1 MQLSSE
7 NLFEKNCFHIPS
19 DTLVTLTPSYPLVTF
34 HLTQQFHGMRRGR
47 SRGRSLSGGNMKKI
61 GWLLL
66 LAATAGW
73 AQSSL
78 DTATA
83 NVVTP
88 SGTIPTIPSFPIQR
102 VQMPTYADVYCAGFI
117 NRETLPDANFVAG
130 GLQTPNTTKFVK
142 NDIVYL
148 EGTGYSLGAQ
158 YEIIRSLRDMDE
170 YEMYPGQSKIMKATG
185 QPYAEV
191 GRVRIIDTRSKAA
204 VALVEYSCDP
214 INPGDTAIPF
224 AEKSMVA
231 FHPPLRFDRFLPTGS
246 KVSGRIVM
254 GRDFDSVLGTGQKVY
269 MNVGANQGVKVGDYF
284 RAVRS
289 YEADLTDPVD
299 SLSFKAAIS
308 EDTQK
313 KQPSFDPHMFT
324 KGNGPVIHVRDLPRR
339 AVGEIVVIGTTPT
352 TATGMIVFAMEDVHA
367 GDNVE
372 LDEQAQAQ
380 SQ

>member
-1 MQLSSE
+1 
-7 NLFEKNCFHIPS
+7 
-19 DTLVTLTPSYPLVTF
+19 
-34 HLTQQFHGMRRGR
+34 
-47 SRGRSLSGGNMKKI
+47 MKKI

-78 DTATA
+78 ETATA
-83 NVVTP
+83 NVATP
-88 SGTIPTIPSFPIQR
+88 AGTIPTIPSFPIQR

-117 NRETLPDANFVAG
+117 NRENLPDANFVAG

-158 YEIIRSLRDMDE
+158 YEIIRALRDMDE

-204 VALVEYSCDP
+204 VAIVEYSCDP

-231 FHPPLRFDRFLPTGS
+231 FHPPVRFDRFLPTGS

-254 GRDFDSVLGTGQKVY
+254 GRDFDSILGTGQKVY

-313 KQPSFDPHMFT
+313 KQPSFDPNMFT

-352 TATGMIVFAMEDVHA
+352 TATGMIVFAMEDVHT

-372 LDEQAQAQ
+372 LDEQTQTQAQAQ

>member
-1 MQLSSE
+1 
-7 NLFEKNCFHIPS
+7 
-19 DTLVTLTPSYPLVTF
+19 
-34 HLTQQFHGMRRGR
+34 
-47 SRGRSLSGGNMKKI
+47 
-61 GWLLL
+61 
-66 LAATAGW
+66 
-73 AQSSL
+73 
-78 DTATA
+78 
-83 NVVTP
+83 
-88 SGTIPTIPSFPIQR
+88 
-102 VQMPTYADVYCAGFI
+102 MPTYADVYCAGFI
-117 NRETLPDANFVAG
+117 NRQTLPDANFVAG

-158 YEIIRSLRDMDE
+158 YEIIRALHDMDE
-170 YEMYPGQSKIMKATG
+170 YEMFPGQSKLMKATG
-185 QPYAEV
+185 QPYAEI
-191 GRVRIIDTRSKAA
+191 GRVRVIDTRSKVA
-204 VALVEYSCDP
+204 VALVEYACDP

-231 FHPPLRFDRFLPTGS
+231 FHPPVRFDRFLPTAS

-254 GRDFDSVLGTGQKVY
+254 GRDFDSILGTGQKVY

-284 RAVRS
+284 RAVRN

-299 SLSFKAAIS
+299 SLSFKAAIG

-313 KQPSFDPHMFT
+313 KQPSFDPNLFT

-352 TATGMIVFAMEDVHA
+352 TATGMVVFAMEDVHA
-367 GDNVE
+367 GDKVE
-372 LDEQAQAQ
+372 LDEQTQAQ